1 MPHLL
6 TFSQDQQLQ
15 FQLYRIDQ
23 ARLQGDVGKKV
34 EGGGGV
40 AAAVVDV
47 AAASPLLP
55 ALLSARWYLLALA
68 AAAASIMASAAS
80 DTQADANAA
89 TSFKTSE
96 NAARF
101 DSPYASKISAYPGS
115 VWSCRACKTASMSGW
130 SSTPLS
136 EETQK
141 QDARRLCRTRW
152 PVLSLQMSVSLHS
165 LPIDGAKQTPL
176 TPRHQ
181 KNNQCEPTFSL
192 TRKAH
197 FIF

>member
-1 MPHLL
+1 M
-6 TFSQDQQLQ
+6 
-15 FQLYRIDQ
+15 
-23 ARLQGDVGKKV
+23 GKKV
-34 EGGGGV
+34 EGGDGV

-80 DTQADANAA
+80 DTQAADANAA

-115 VWSCRACKTASMSGW
+115 VWSC
-130 SSTPLS
+130 
-136 EETQK
+136 
-141 QDARRLCRTRW
+141 
-152 PVLSLQMSVSLHS
+152 
-165 LPIDGAKQTPL
+165 
-176 TPRHQ
+176 
-181 KNNQCEPTFSL
+181 
-192 TRKAH
+192 
-197 FIF
+197 